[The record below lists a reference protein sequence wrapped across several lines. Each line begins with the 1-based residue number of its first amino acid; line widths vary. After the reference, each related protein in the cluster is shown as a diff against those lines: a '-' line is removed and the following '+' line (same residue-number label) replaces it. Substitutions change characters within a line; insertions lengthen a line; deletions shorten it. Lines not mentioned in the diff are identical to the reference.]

1 MKKSVK
7 EGLKDVWHGMNITA
21 AVIGWLALILA
32 YAKYVF

>member
-21 AVIGWLALILA
+21 AVIGWLALIIL
-32 YAKYVF
+32 YIKYVF